1 MQQEPDAS
9 GTVTGSESP
18 EGPKS
23 RDGAWGERDVGGPMS
38 TRGAMADFEHLRREL
53 TELSRARSKEDGPMP
68 GDANRLPR
76 LSRSK
81 SRRSRSIAR
90 QQSNIT
96 EADEKVEERD
106 ADDFQLD
113 EFMREGH
120 FEKRTEGRSAKKVG
134 VVYKNLTVR
143 GVGAGATFVKT
154 VPDAILGTFGPDLYR
169 LVTKFFPFLK
179 FGHGGNARALINDFT
194 GVVRDGEMMLV
205 LGRPGS
211 GCTTFLKA
219 IANNREEFLEVTGD
233 VSYGGIDAAKQKKQY
248 RGEVNYNPED
258 DVHFPDMNV
267 WQTLVFALLT
277 KSKKR
282 DRGDIPVIAN
292 ALMRMFGIPHT
303 KYTKVSS
310 WWSSCLQTWLIKTT
324 RWATSMSEACQ
335 VVNESVSQ

>member
-1 MQQEPDAS
+1 MVFGGSSLERQLTDSQKPRWQLHNLDETTAHQSPD
-9 GTVTGSESP
+9 GLI
-18 EGPKS
+18 S
-23 RDGAWGERDVGGPMS
+23 REGAWGERDVGGPMS
-38 TRGAMADFEHLRREL
+38 TSGAMLDFEEMRREL
-53 TELSRARSKEDGPMP
+53 TELSRARSKEDGAMP
-68 GDANRLPR
+68 VDANRLPR
-76 LSRSK
+76 LSKSR
-81 SRRSRSIAR
+81 SRRSRSRSMAR
-90 QQSNIT
+90 QQTGNS
-96 EADEKVEERD
+96 EADEKVEEKD
-106 ADDFQLD
+106 ADEFQLD

-154 VPDAILGTFGPDLYR
+154 VPDAILGTFGPDLYH

-179 FGHGGNARALINDFT
+179 FGHGGNARNLINDFT

-219 IANNREEFLEVTGD
+219 IANNREEYLEVTGD
-233 VSYGGIDAAKQKKQY
+233 VSYGGIDAVKQKKQY

-282 DRGDIPVIAN
+282 DKGEIPVIAN

-303 KYTKVSS
+303 KYTKVSRLNIVLHRIT
-310 WWSSCLQTWLIKTT
+310 C
-324 RWATSMSEACQ
+324 
-335 VVNESVSQ
+335 